1 MAAGIG
7 LGISMGW
14 ALAKKGFSA
23 VIEGLFAILEARST
37 FFENANNSKLG
48 VQELETAGLLDKAS
62 IVLTPTGYS
71 VDAIHNVKPSST
83 PFGDMSLIQNGT
95 TTRVDEN
102 GFVAFNVTDIPRIDY
117 STGTGAILS
126 ELPSWNRVKYSED
139 ASQTSTWPT
148 QSNVTI
154 SAVITAAPTGNIG
167 TVYTLEQTGPG
178 TFGLGQPIT
187 FAHSSGRGLG
197 LSMWVRRRSGSGN
210 TGELQFGKGDG
221 LGSELN
227 TYNIGSDWQRVTW
240 ASLSGVAATHIEVR
254 GEVGQVF
261 EVWGAQA
268 EREGSFGR
276 PGRITSYI
284 PTSGTETLRT
294 RDNYANGGDAALI
307 GQTEGVLYFEGASF
321 TDYYTGR
328 ALALSD
334 GTAANRVVIFFDY
347 AQAKI
352 RTLVQDGNGNQA
364 LYIQPIADQKSF
376 NKIALKYKSGDIAM
390 WLNGTELQGGTG
402 TFAFTSPLTELAFD
416 QGNSSVHMDGFIK
429 QVAVF
434 KEALSDAELTAL
446 TT

>member
-1 MAAGIG
+1 MISILNTLYSTVVRKGAA
-7 LGISMGW
+7 
-14 ALAKKGFSA
+14 FSA
-23 VIEGLFAILEARST
+23 AINSLFAILEARST
-37 FFENANNSKLG
+37 YFENEKASKTS
-48 VQELETAGLLDKAS
+48 VKELEDADLLDKAS
-62 IVLTPTGYS
+62 IILTPTGYS
-71 VDAIHNVKPSST
+71 RDAIHNVKPSST

-102 GFVAFNVTDIPRIDY
+102 GYIAFNTTDIPRIDY

-126 ELPSWNRVKYSED
+126 ELPSTNRVKYSED

-167 TVYTLEQTGPG
+167 TVYTLEQTGGG
-178 TFGLGQPIT
+178 TYGLGQPIT
-187 FAHSSGRGLG
+187 FSHSSGRGLG

-210 TGELQFGKGDG
+210 TGELKFGKGDG
-221 LGSELN
+221 LSTDLN

-240 ASLSGVAATHIEVR
+240 ESTAGVSATHIEVQ

-268 EREGSFGR
+268 EREGSYNR

-284 PTSGTETLRT
+284 PTSGTETIRN

-307 GQTEGVLYFEGASF
+307 GQTEGVFYFEGASF
-321 TDYYTGR
+321 SDYYTGR

-334 GTAANRVVIFFDY
+334 GSALNRVVLFFDY
-347 AQAKI
+347 AQASI
-352 RTLVQDGNGNQA
+352 RTAVVHNNAQIILTH
-364 LYIQPIADQKSF
+364 PIADQKSF
-376 NKIALKYKSGDIAM
+376 NKIAVKYKSGDIAL
-390 WLNGTELQGGTG
+390 WINGAEVQ
-402 TFAFTSPLTELAFD
+402 TSSTSFSFSASLTELAFD
-416 QGNSSVHMDGFIK
+416 QGNGSVHMDGLIK

>member
-1 MAAGIG
+1 M
-7 LGISMGW
+7 
-14 ALAKKGFSA
+14 
-23 VIEGLFAILEARST
+23 
-37 FFENANNSKLG
+37 
-48 VQELETAGLLDKAS
+48 LDKAS

-71 VDAIHNVKPSST
+71 EYVIHNVKPSES
-83 PFGDMSLIQNGT
+83 PFGDMAFERTSAA
-95 TTRVDEN
+95 TRVNAQGLVET
-102 GFVAFNVTDIPRIDY
+102 VALYIPRIDY

-434 KEALSDAELTAL
+434 KEALSDAELAAL
-446 TT
+446 TS

>member
-23 VIEGLFAILEARST
+23 VIQGLFSILEARST
-37 FFENANNSKLG
+37 YFENANNSKLS
-48 VQELETAGLLDKAS
+48 VQELENASLLDKAS
-62 IVLTPTGYS
+62 IVLTPTGHS
-71 VDAIHNVKPSST
+71 KDAIHNVKPSST
-83 PFGDMSLIQNGT
+83 PFGDIGLIQNGT
-95 TTRVDEN
+95 TSRVNEN
-102 GFVAFNVTDIPRIDY
+102 GFVAFNTTDIPRIDY

-139 ASQTSTWPT
+139 ASQTVTWPV

-154 SAVITAAPTGNIG
+154 SAVITAAPTGVIG
-167 TVYTLEQTGPG
+167 IVYTLEQTGSG
-178 TFGLGQPIT
+178 TYGMGQPIT
-187 FAHSSGRGLG
+187 FTHTSGRGLG
-197 LSMWVRRRSGSGN
+197 LSMWVRRRSGSGD
-210 TGELQFGKGDG
+210 TGELKFGKGDG
-221 LGSELN
+221 FSTDLN
-227 TYNIGSDWQRVTW
+227 TYNVGSNWQRVTW
-240 ASLSGVAATHIEVR
+240 ASTGGVTATHIEVR
-254 GEVGQVF
+254 GEIGQVF

-268 EREGSFGR
+268 EREGSYGR

-284 PTSGTETLRT
+284 PTSGTETIRN

-321 TDYYTGR
+321 SDYYTGR
-328 ALALSD
+328 AIALSD
-334 GTAANRVVIFFDY
+334 GGAANRVVLFFDY

-352 RTLVQDGNGNQA
+352 RTLVRDGNSNQTI
-364 LYIQPIADQKSF
+364 LIQPIADQTSF
-376 NKIALKYKSGDIAM
+376 NKIAVKYKSGDIAL
-390 WLNGTELQGGTG
+390 WINGTEVDTASIPLS
-402 TFAFTSPLTELAFD
+402 FTASLTELAFD
-416 QGNSSVHMDGFIK
+416 QGNGSVHMDGFIK